1 MSCSVLIILT
11 ICDHFWNFL
20 VFTTTSCDLH
30 CKNSKFK
37 LFHKVTTCN
46 FQKTLN
52 QYFSNALNGLMIFY
66 LKGLGKQLCT
76 NILLHNIT
84 CHLFLCLLVYHIFSS
99 LFEQIDKKI
108 HKKLTIGSYISMH
121 SSRYEAHRKF
131 GEHKRCIRIAQGI
144 AERNSSFLN
153 ALQTPKYFISWWT
166 HSWHMNQLFYN
177 IFNPMENCF
186 FLRDLFADIMS
197 MHNGNMKHTHTIEF
211 DYTNLLAM
219 LWRELINFSTN

>member
-30 CKNSKFK
+30 CKNSKIK

-46 FQKTLN
+46 FEKTLN
-52 QYFSNALNGLMIFY
+52 QYNGLMIFY
-66 LKGLGKQLCT
+66 LKGLGKATLHKI
-76 NILLHNIT
+76 NILLHNISQYPVT

-108 HKKLTIGSYISMH
+108 HKKLTIGSYVSMH

-131 GEHKRCIRIAQGI
+131 GEHERCIRIAQGI
-144 AERNSSFLN
+144 AEWNSSFLN
-153 ALQTPKYFISWWT
+153 ALQTSQVLHIS
-166 HSWHMNQLFYN
+166 MNTQLTYEP
-177 IFNPMENCF
+177 IV
-186 FLRDLFADIMS
+186 L
-197 MHNGNMKHTHTIEF
+197 
-211 DYTNLLAM
+211 
-219 LWRELINFSTN
+219 